1 MKRRDLLMLAACE
14 APHAPV
20 DEGRLNEF
28 ARAYNEYA
36 ARLKDGVLDLK
47 AWERVL
53 TAWRRLA

>member
-1 MKRRDLLMLAACE
+1 MKRRDLLMLAACD

-20 DEGRLNEF
+20 DESKLNEF

-36 ARLKDGVLDLK
+36 ARLKDGVLDIK

-53 TAWRRLA
+53 AAWRRLV

>member
-20 DEGRLNEF
+20 DEGRLSEF

-36 ARLKDGVLDLK
+36 DGVLDLK
-47 AWERVL
+47 AWQRVL